1 MGFLMTGLPAII
13 VGLIAAIRPETYDM
27 SKTYYK
33 DVMCGSL
40 KLPAEIMR
48 DRSVKVSV
56 KRMRDSPY
64 NVPGFDPSLL
74 PPWRFGVNVPSL

>member
-1 MGFLMTGLPAII
+1 MTGLPAIL

-33 DVMCGSL
+33 DVTCGSL

-48 DRSVKVSV
+48 DRLV
-56 KRMRDSPY
+56 
-64 NVPGFDPSLL
+64 NEWATHPGFDPSLL
-74 PPWRFGVNVPSL
+74 PLWHFGVSVPSVTARQGLIVPLV